1 MFEEIK
7 KSYGEFHDA
16 LITEV
21 NYRTDFNYHN
31 YQDSGVNEVEVFIS
45 CFNLI
50 KKFQRELIKITF
62 VDVSVF
68 KFGAYEGMVNLALLK
83 KENDLITFDFYPI
96 IYSDYLEEDLNS
108 DCIIKCKKVFYSVVE

>member
-68 KFGAYEGMVNLALLK
+68 KFGAYEGMVNSALLK